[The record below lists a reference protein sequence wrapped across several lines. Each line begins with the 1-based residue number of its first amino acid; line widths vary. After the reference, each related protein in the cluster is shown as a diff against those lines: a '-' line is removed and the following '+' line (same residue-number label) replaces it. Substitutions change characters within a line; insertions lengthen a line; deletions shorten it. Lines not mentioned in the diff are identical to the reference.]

1 MKYGYA
7 RVSSVGQ
14 DLTIQVQTLKNAGC
28 DVVREEKL
36 SGTSLNGRTEL
47 QTLMEFMR
55 NGDELFVT
63 RIDRLA
69 RSIRDLQSLVHE
81 LKQRG
86 VTLSATEQ
94 PIDTKT
100 SAGKAFLDML
110 GVFSEFETN
119 LRKERQMEGVRKAK
133 ELGVYKGRGRTID
146 ASQIYELKQNGY
158 GATKISKQLGITR
171 QSVYRLL
178 KEQPAQSLS

>member
-14 DLTIQVQTLKNAGC
+14 DLTIQVQKLNEVGC
-28 DVVREEKL
+28 DVIREEKV
-36 SGTSLNGRTEL
+36 SGTSLKGRKEFE
-47 QTLMEFMR
+47 TLMEFMR
-55 NGDELFVT
+55 EGDELVVT
-63 RIDRLA
+63 PIDRLA
-69 RSIRDLQSLVHE
+69 RSIRDLQNIVYE
-81 LKQRG
+81 LKNKG

-119 LRKERQMEGVRKAK
+119 LRKERQMEGVRKAQ
-133 ELGVYKGRGRTID
+133 ERDVYKGRGRTID
-146 ASQIYELKQNGY
+146 ASKIYELKQNGY

-178 KEQPAQSLS
+178 KEQPVQSLS

>member
-14 DLTIQVQTLKNAGC
+14 DLTIQVQKLNEVGC
-28 DVVREEKL
+28 DIIREEKV
-36 SGTSLNGRTEL
+36 SGTSLKGRKEFE
-47 QTLMEFMR
+47 TLMEFMR
-55 NGDELFVT
+55 EGDELVVT

-69 RSIRDLQSLVHE
+69 RSISDLQNIVYE
-81 LKQRG
+81 LKNKG

-119 LRKERQMEGVRKAK
+119 LRKERQTEGVRKAQ
-133 ELGVYKGRGRTID
+133 ERGVYKGRGRTID

-158 GATKISKQLGITR
+158 GATKISKRLGITR

-178 KEQPAQSLS
+178 KEQPVQSLS

>member
-14 DLTIQVQTLKNAGC
+14 DLTIQVQKLNEVGC
-28 DVVREEKL
+28 DVIREEKV
-36 SGTSLNGRTEL
+36 SGTSLKGRKEFE
-47 QTLMEFMR
+47 TLMEFMR
-55 NGDELFVT
+55 EGDELVVT

-69 RSIRDLQSLVHE
+69 RSIRDLQNIVYE
-81 LKQRG
+81 LKNKG

-94 PIDTKT
+94 PIDTRT

-133 ELGVYKGRGRTID
+133 ERGVYKGRGRTID

-158 GATKISKQLGITR
+158 GATKISKELGITR

-178 KEQPAQSLS
+178 KEQPVQSLS

>member
-14 DLTIQVQTLKNAGC
+14 DLTIQVQKLNEVGC
-28 DVVREEKL
+28 DVIREEKV
-36 SGTSLNGRTEL
+36 SGTSLKGRKEFE
-47 QTLMEFMR
+47 TLMEFMR
-55 NGDELFVT
+55 EGDELVVT

-69 RSIRDLQSLVHE
+69 RSIRDLQNIVYE
-81 LKQRG
+81 LKNKG

-119 LRKERQMEGVRKAK
+119 LRKERQMEGVRKVQ
-133 ELGVYKGRGRTID
+133 ERGVYKGRGRTID
-146 ASQIYELKQNGY
+146 ASKIYELKQNGY

-178 KEQPAQSLS
+178 KEQPVQSLS